1 MAMRFATFMSVL
13 PVSSASLLES
23 TKVRGHIPTR
33 GTRDNYRWS
42 PTRGTIPLIRLRHAA

>member
-13 PVSSASLLES
+13 PVPYTSSLES

-33 GTRDNYRWS
+33 GTRDHYQGS
-42 PTRGTIPLIRLRHAA
+42 PTRGTIPLIGLRSTA